1 MYQENYPDT
10 MQQYLAFKKGGGIYI
25 YIYVCLFSLQCYFLK
40 YSCTLKNISIV
51 SVKKQN
57 SQPKSD
63 LVVITIIKNKVTFQ
77 SVSGAVD
84 RKWVGGLFRKHFT
97 VGIQLGAESLI
108 TL

>member
-1 MYQENYPDT
+1 M
-10 MQQYLAFKKGGGIYI
+10 
-25 YIYVCLFSLQCYFLK
+25 
-40 YSCTLKNISIV
+40 

-63 LVVITIIKNKVTFQ
+63 LLVITIIKNKVTFQ

-108 TL
+108 TLLLGKQPVIYIYTLKTRRHWY

>member
-1 MYQENYPDT
+1 MYQENSPDT

-25 YIYVCLFSLQCYFLK
+25 CLFSLQCYFLK
-40 YSCTLKNISIV
+40 YSCPLKNISIV

-84 RKWVGGLFRKHFT
+84 RKWVGG
-97 VGIQLGAESLI
+97 VV
-108 TL
+108 